1 MADIFLGVDVS
12 SGSKV
17 NILGAMANRHGLIT
31 GATGTGKT
39 VTLQVLAEAFSR
51 AGVAVFAADVKGDL
65 SGIAT
70 AAVDNEKLKERVVKL
85 KIENFTPRAC
95 PVIFWDLYGKNG
107 HPVRTSIEEVGPL
120 LLGHLLE
127 LNETQEGVLQ
137 IAFKLAEDEKMPLL
151 DLKDLKAVLSWML
164 EGAEKVKEKYGNV
177 SSSSVAAIQR
187 RILVLSESGAEGFFG
202 EPVLNIEHL
211 MQVDFSG
218 QGVISLLDAKQL
230 MMNPRTYCSFLLWM
244 LTRLF
249 EKLPEVG
256 DQALPKMVFFFDE
269 AHLLFDQA
277 PKALLNRVEQVVR
290 LIRSKG
296 VGIYFIS
303 QQPRDI
309 SSEVLAQL
317 GNRIQH
323 ALRGYTPDEKEA
335 IKIAAKS
342 FRQNP
347 SLDTEKL
354 ITELNVG
361 EALVS
366 VLDEKGT
373 PTTVSQVWVK
383 PPESKIGP
391 ITDAEKLERISKSPL
406 RSTYEQ
412 SIDRESAYEML
423 QKRKEEEKEVKVE
436 REKLAPRGS
445 TRQTPMEA
453 FVKSAVRTVGT
464 TFGRKIAQT
473 ILNSFLGKR

>member
-1 MADIFLGVDVS
+1 MTEIFIGVDANT
-12 SGSKV
+12 KQKI
-17 NILGAMANRHGLIT
+17 NILGPMSNRHGLIT

-39 VTLQVLAEAFSR
+39 VTLQVLAEGFSR

-65 SGIAT
+65 SGIAS
-70 AAVDNEKLKERVVKL
+70 ASIASDKLTERVAQL
-85 KIENFTPRAC
+85 NIENYTAHAC
-95 PVIFWDLYGKNG
+95 PVIFWDLFGKNG

-120 LLGHLLE
+120 LMSHLLE

-151 DLKDLKAVLSWML
+151 DLKDLKALLSWML
-164 EGAEKVKEKYGNV
+164 EDAGKVKEKYGNI
-177 SSSSVAAIQR
+177 SPATIGAIQR
-187 RILVLSESGAEGFFG
+187 RILVLAESGAEDFFG

-230 MMNPRTYCSFLLWM
+230 MLNPRTYCSFLLWM
-244 LTRLF
+244 LSRIF

-256 DQALPKMVFFFDE
+256 DQDLPKLVFFFDE

-277 PKALLNRVEQVVR
+277 PKSLLNRVEQIVR

-309 SSEVLAQL
+309 SAEVLAQL

-323 ALRGYTPDEKEA
+323 ALRGYTPEEKES
-335 IKIAAKS
+335 IKAAAKS

-347 SLDTEKL
+347 KLDTEKL

-373 PTTVSQVWVK
+373 PGVVARIWIR

-391 ITDAEKLERISKSPL
+391 ITETEKQERINKSPL
-406 RSTYEQ
+406 KATYQ
-412 SIDRESAYEML
+412 QAIDRESAYEIL
-423 QKRKEEEKEVKVE
+423 KKRKTEEKQVKVE
-436 REKLAPRGS
+436 REKLRPS
-445 TRQTPMEA
+445 TRQSSGEA
-453 FVKSAVRTVGT
+453 FVKSMLRSVGNQV
-464 TFGRKIAQT
+464 GRKIAQT
-473 ILNSFLGKR
+473 ILNSFLGRR